1 MHPSLLKASIKS
13 LRVFKAMNVEKKIII
28 RHLILCPLLGLS
40 VFLWQP
46 GPHKHSAHSTCRHFL
61 IESLKTINYQS
72 FHSSCSAKD
81 TPAIKG
87 IYPRVSRGLFVIKM

>member
-1 MHPSLLKASIKS
+1 MWG
-13 LRVFKAMNVEKKIII
+13 EKI
-28 RHLILCPLLGLS
+28 RHHIPWPLPGSS

-46 GPHKHSAHSTCRHFL
+46 GPHKHSARSTSRHFL

-72 FHSSCSAKD
+72 FHSSCSTKD
-81 TPAIKG
+81 TLAIKG